1 VFDVTPA
8 RVINGYTHIPVSGG
22 VSFNGT
28 AVVLQSMVGTTLG
41 SSLGTAYAIKYPFKD
56 GYYYTI
62 SITASESSD
71 DPVSNPRV
79 ELALYPQALD
89 PNTTRP
95 TGCGSVGQDHWGVI
109 ETNVFGGTYVGST
122 STTYNLSAFNSSGG
136 LNYLYVLAS
145 QGSATSVTFVS
156 ISKITITETP
166 PTFTLSPAIVNKTCG
181 TSLSQDFAIIN
192 VHNTPGVTSYGWDL
206 GSASNGWLYNGSPA
220 PQAITTATPSLTL
233 TADGCSVLSNIT
245 ATGYIGSTGYASN
258 TATIVS
264 GGVTSTLDGPSQICD
279 VATYSIT
286 DLPCGA
292 TVSWSLSPATSG
304 TLSATTGPS
313 TTLTRQAQGHMT
325 ITANVVTTC
334 GTFNF
339 GRLVTTTGAPSDFG
353 ISADVPCQ
361 QGRIVQVSTFTAVPA
376 TTGAIYHWSWNGGT
390 IPNTGPSFSKK
401 FSPGS
406 YTILAWAENA
416 CGETSE
422 VEYPFS
428 VVNCGGARIGE
439 VSVQVSPNPA
449 SDMIIVS
456 YSAMQAGGTT
466 QESQD
471 IREIRIIDKMG
482 RLLRRQLYPP
492 GTKSANINVQGIKPD
507 IYILQTG
514 NGKTF
519 TFRQVTIFR

>member
-1 VFDVTPA
+1 
-8 RVINGYTHIPVSGG
+8 
-22 VSFNGT
+22 
-28 AVVLQSMVGTTLG
+28 
-41 SSLGTAYAIKYPFKD
+41 
-56 GYYYTI
+56 
-62 SITASESSD
+62 
-71 DPVSNPRV
+71 
-79 ELALYPQALD
+79 
-89 PNTTRP
+89 
-95 TGCGSVGQDHWGVI
+95 
-109 ETNVFGGTYVGST
+109 
-122 STTYNLSAFNSSGG
+122 
-136 LNYLYVLAS
+136 
-145 QGSATSVTFVS
+145 
-156 ISKITITETP
+156 
-166 PTFTLSPAIVNKTCG
+166 
-181 TSLSQDFAIIN
+181 
-192 VHNTPGVTSYGWDL
+192 
-206 GSASNGWLYNGSPA
+206 
-220 PQAITTATPSLTL
+220 
-233 TADGCSVLSNIT
+233 
-245 ATGYIGSTGYASN
+245 
-258 TATIVS
+258 
-264 GGVTSTLDGPSQICD
+264 
-279 VATYSIT
+279 
-286 DLPCGA
+286 
-292 TVSWSLSPATSG
+292 
-304 TLSATTGPS
+304 
-313 TTLTRQAQGHMT
+313 
-325 ITANVVTTC
+325 
-334 GTFNF
+334 
-339 GRLVTTTGAPSDFG
+339 
-353 ISADVPCQ
+353 
-361 QGRIVQVSTFTAVPA
+361 VQVSTFTAVPA